1 MGIQIN
7 GQTDIISAADGSLT
21 ISGAN
26 LPTVTN
32 LNATGIVTATSFSGS
47 GSALTGVGKIVKYA
61 RSSGYSTQ
69 EGTTSTSWINTSFTA
84 TFTPTS
90 SSNKVIIVI
99 SSLNIT
105 TRDSYTV
112 HVDLARTIGGT
123 TVQLGTTDGYS
134 AGLMTPYSASYMD
147 TTNLLFYQDSPAT
160 TSEITYRPVWKT
172 DGGANMRYIFR
183 ANQAAYMHFFEVAS

>member
-1 MGIQIN
+1 MAITIN
-7 GQTDIISAADGSLT
+7 GTGSITGLTAGGLPDGSITTDDLA
-21 ISGAN
+21 AN
-26 LPTVTN
+26 
-32 LNATGIVTATSFSGS
+32 AVTAAKLAAGA
-47 GSALTGVGKIVKYA
+47 GGKIVQYA

-105 TRDSYTV
+105 TRDSYTT

-160 TSEITYRPVWKT
+160 TSQITYRPVWKV